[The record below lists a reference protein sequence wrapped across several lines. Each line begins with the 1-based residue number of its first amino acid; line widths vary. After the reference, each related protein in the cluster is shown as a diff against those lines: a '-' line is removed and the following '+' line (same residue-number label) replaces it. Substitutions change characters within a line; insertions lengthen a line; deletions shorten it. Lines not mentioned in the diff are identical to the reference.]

1 MNLSLSASAED
12 FRRRLRDWLDAR
24 LSDDTWTAPVGPDG
38 EARLMELRKRWGRL
52 LHEEGWAAPEW
63 PTAFGGLGLGFEE
76 AVVYVEE
83 MARSGAPQPFNSNAI
98 NILGPTLM
106 HHGTEEQRERLLP
119 PMIAHESAWCQA
131 FSEPGAGSDLA
142 GIVTRAEPSADGSV
156 LRLTGHKIWSS
167 RAQYADHC
175 YALVRTDPAST
186 RQQGLSLVVL
196 RLDQPGVE
204 VRPIDTIAG
213 TSDFCEIFLD
223 GAVVPTADVI
233 GPVGEGWKVAMYALG
248 RERGPRQ
255 AERTMTM
262 ADDLDRLV
270 AALTR
275 DGEPLE
281 GTTLADVVDLHVRA
295 AEVRAVV
302 RRILAQLADDAPLGI
317 LPSVLKLDWSRTH
330 QDILALRSRLLPE
343 ETLLGRE
350 VENAVQE
357 RLLYTRGYSL
367 QSGTTEIQR
376 NIVAKS
382 LGMPSSRRGG

>member
-1 MNLSLSASAED
+1 MDLTLSPAAEA
-12 FRRRLRDWLDAR
+12 FRGRLRGWIDAR
-24 LSDDTWTAPVGPDG
+24 LADGTWAAPSGVDA
-38 EARLMELRKRWGRL
+38 EQRLMDLRKRWGRL
-52 LHEEGWAAPEW
+52 LHDEGWAAPEW
-63 PTAFGGLGLGFEE
+63 PVEYGGLGLGFEE

-98 NILGPTLM
+98 NILGPTLLRF
-106 HHGTEEQRERLLP
+106 GTSEQRERLLP

-142 GIVTRAEPSADGSV
+142 GITTRGALSPSGDE

-175 YALVRTDPAST
+175 YILVRTEAGSQ
-186 RQQGLSLVVL
+186 RQQGLSLMVL

-223 GAVVPTADVI
+223 DAVVPRSDVI
-233 GPVGEGWKVAMYALG
+233 GPLGEGWQVAMYALG

-262 ADDLDRLV
+262 ADDLRRLIDDV
-270 AALTR
+270 IA

-281 GTTLADVVDLHVRA
+281 GATLAGLVELHVRA
-295 AEVRAVV
+295 VEVNAVM
-302 RRILAQLADDAPLGI
+302 RRILAQLADGEPLGI

-330 QDILALRSRLLPE
+330 QDILALRARLLPGS
-343 ETLLGRE
+343 TLLGRE
-350 VENAVQE
+350 TENPAQE
-357 RLLYTRGYSL
+357 RLLYTRGYTL
-367 QSGTTEIQR
+367 QSGTTEVQR
-376 NIVAKS
+376 NIVAKA
-382 LGMPSSRRGG
+382 LGLPSSR